1 MSTMARSKISLDVI
15 KRLRDQTGAP
25 IGDVRNALDASGG
38 DEPKALAWLKQ
49 RSAQLADKR
58 QGRSTGQGRVEAY
71 IHHDGRMGA
80 LVEVGCE
87 TDFVAR
93 TADFIQFCKELA
105 LHVAAV
111 GPRFVSAEEAS
122 ADLGLSAEE
131 LKAVCLL
138 EQPFVKDPG
147 TSVGDLVKALIG
159 KTGENVVIK
168 RFAKF
173 TVGQAS

>member
-1 MSTMARSKISLDVI
+1 MTRPKISLETI

-25 IGDVRNALDASGG
+25 IGDVRNAIEASGG
-38 DEPKALAWLKQ
+38 DEPKALAWLKE
-49 RSAQLADKR
+49 RNTQLAGKR

-93 TADFIQFCKELA
+93 TADFVQFCKDLA

-111 GPRFVSAEEAS
+111 EPRY
-122 ADLGLSAEE
+122 LSAEDAPADAGLSPAD

-138 EQPFVKDPG
+138 DQPFVKDQG
-147 TSVGDLVKALIG
+147 TSVGDLVKSLIG

-173 TVGQAS
+173 TIGQSS

>member
-1 MSTMARSKISLDVI
+1 MTSSKISLDTI

-25 IGDVRNALDASGG
+25 IGDVRNALSESGG
-38 DEPKALAWLKQ
+38 DESKALAWLKQ
-49 RSAQLADKR
+49 RGSQLADKR
-58 QGRSTGQGRVEAY
+58 QGRATSQGRIEAY
-71 IHHDGRMGA
+71 IHHDGKMGA

-93 TADFIQFCKELA
+93 TSDFVQFCKDLA

-111 GPRFVSAEEAS
+111 GPQYLSQSDVPAS
-122 ADLGLSAEE
+122 AGLSAAQ
-131 LKAVCLL
+131 LQAVCLL
-138 EQPFVKDPG
+138 DQPFVKDQN
-147 TSVGDLVKALIG
+147 TSVGELLKLLIG

-173 TVGQAS
+173 TVGQS

>member
-1 MSTMARSKISLDVI
+1 MASSKISLETI

-25 IGDVRNALDASGG
+25 IGDVRNALSESGG
-38 DEPKALAWLKQ
+38 DESKALAWLKK
-49 RSAQLADKR
+49 RGSQLADKR

-93 TADFIQFCKELA
+93 TDDFVQFCKDLA

-111 GPRFVSAEEAS
+111 GPRYLSAGEAP
-122 ADLGLSAEE
+122 ADAGLSEGE

-138 EQPFVKDPG
+138 EQPFVKDQG
-147 TSVGDLVKALIG
+147 TSVGELVKSLIG

-173 TVGQAS
+173 TVGQTN

>member
-1 MSTMARSKISLDVI
+1 MTRSKISLETI

-25 IGDVRNALDASGG
+25 IGDVRNAIEASGG
-38 DEPKALAWLKQ
+38 DESKALAWLKQ
-49 RSAQLADKR
+49 RGAQLADKR
-58 QGRSTGQGRVEAY
+58 QGRETGQGRVEAY

-93 TADFIQFCKELA
+93 TADFVQFCKDLA

-111 GPRFVSAEEAS
+111 GPRYLSAEEAS
-122 ADLGLSAEE
+122 KDAGLSGTE
-131 LKAVCLL
+131 LKTVCLL
-138 EQPFVKDPG
+138 DQPFVKDQG
-147 TSVGDLVKALIG
+147 TSVGELVKLLIG

-173 TVGQAS
+173 TVGQSS